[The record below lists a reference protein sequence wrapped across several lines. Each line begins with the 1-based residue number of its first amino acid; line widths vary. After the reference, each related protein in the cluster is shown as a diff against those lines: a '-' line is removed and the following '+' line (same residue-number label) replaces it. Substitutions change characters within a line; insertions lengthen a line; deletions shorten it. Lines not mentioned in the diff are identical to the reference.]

1 MSFRFQIFICLCF
14 LFLYGSAVCFNE
26 LSTFAIL
33 KFQAKLC
40 PLIPSVDNSCFNW
53 TLPASYYQLSSH
65 WDVWIEL
72 LLMKLKFGQKGNNF
86 TNLTFF
92 ITDTIVLCVRVSE
105 LSKTAVSAISFQWTC
120 VNLQNENGKILY
132 PSISSSFL
140 TYLLSANPLSRDMI
154 WEQHATV
161 EPLWSSMSR
170 CKINLKFQSQ
180 KPPNSKVT
188 YDYMT

>member
-14 LFLYGSAVCFNE
+14 LFLYSSAVCFNE

-33 KFQAKLC
+33 KFRVKLC

-92 ITDTIVLCVRVSE
+92 ITDTIVLCVRVSK
-105 LSKTAVSAISFQWTC
+105 LSNTAVSALSFQSTC
-120 VNLQNENGKILY
+120 VNLQSENCKVLY
-132 PSISSSFL
+132 PSISFLFFL

-161 EPLWSSMSR
+161 EPLWSSMTR
-170 CKINLKFQSQ
+170 RKINLKFQSKNLRIQ
-180 KPPNSKVT
+180 KWS
-188 YDYMT
+188 

>member
-1 MSFRFQIFICLCF
+1 MICSCNSTWSHFKIYWKDRNANCTVGIWGTPWRLLDWVTPFPALDTFLSFRFQIFLRPCF

-72 LLMKLKFGQKGNNF
+72 LKKREQFHELS
-86 TNLTFF
+86 FF
-92 ITDTIVLCVRVSE
+92 ITDYCIVWAC
-105 LSKTAVSAISFQWTC
+105 FC
-120 VNLQNENGKILY
+120 
-132 PSISSSFL
+132 
-140 TYLLSANPLSRDMI
+140 
-154 WEQHATV
+154 
-161 EPLWSSMSR
+161 
-170 CKINLKFQSQ
+170 
-180 KPPNSKVT
+180 
-188 YDYMT
+188 

>member
-1 MSFRFQIFICLCF
+1 MFLQQCTYTWSHFKTYWKGRNANCTVGIWGTPWRLLDWVTPFPVLDTFLSFRFQIFLCPCF

-72 LLMKLKFGQKGNNF
+72 LLMKLKFGEKGNNF
-86 TNLTFF
+86 TNLT
-92 ITDTIVLCVRVSE
+92 DTIVLCLCVS
-105 LSKTAVSAISFQWTC
+105 
-120 VNLQNENGKILY
+120 
-132 PSISSSFL
+132 
-140 TYLLSANPLSRDMI
+140 D
-154 WEQHATV
+154 
-161 EPLWSSMSR
+161 
-170 CKINLKFQSQ
+170 LK
-180 KPPNSKVT
+180 
-188 YDYMT
+188 

>member
-1 MSFRFQIFICLCF
+1 MDNLKLTVDMFLQQYVVPFQNIMKRPKCELHCWNLRDTLAPLRLGHAISSPWHIFVFPLQIFLCPCF

-72 LLMKLKFGQKGNNF
+72 LLMKLKFGQKGNNI
-86 TNLTFF
+86 TNLTF
-92 ITDTIVLCVRVSE
+92 L
-105 LSKTAVSAISFQWTC
+105 AVQDS
-120 VNLQNENGKILY
+120 
-132 PSISSSFL
+132 SISYIVCLSFC
-140 TYLLSANPLSRDMI
+140 LLGPTNNQSRRSI
-154 WEQHATV
+154 KEW
-161 EPLWSSMSR
+161 P
-170 CKINLKFQSQ
+170 
-180 KPPNSKVT
+180 
-188 YDYMT
+188 